1 MHVHKSDI
9 SSVRHMVLVYSE
21 LNVHCQDRTHLID
34 TAKKHIIMF
43 AMNWNEEKDKTVDI
57 LPFVSF
63 KKRQNRIRVVYFL
76 MSLN

>member
-9 SSVRHMVLVYSE
+9 SSVRHMVLVYAE

-43 AMNWNEEKDKTVDI
+43 AMNWNEEKDKN
-57 LPFVSF
+57 SG
-63 KKRQNRIRVVYFL
+63 YFAFCVT
-76 MSLN
+76 